1 MRNFL
6 DNLTKVIAYDVDG
19 VAHVLYDGT
28 VKAVTAY
35 PMPELETGMFIIL
48 DLSDTERK
56 EKQYGFVYNDKIIW
70 QYGGWDRVKD
80 IHTDERQE
88 DDMKAK
94 LTIYEKDKLY
104 CYPKGNYKDYTV
116 WTGEVWY
123 G

>member
-1 MRNFL
+1 MNNFL

-28 VKAVTAY
+28 ATMAY
-35 PMPELETGMFIIL
+35 PTMPEFETGMFIIL
-48 DLSDTERK
+48 DSTNTERK
-56 EKQYGFVYNDKIIW
+56 EKHCGFVYDNKIIW
-70 QYGGWDRVKD
+70 QDGSWDNATD
-80 IHTDERQE
+80 IHADKRYE

-94 LTIYEKDKLY
+94 LTIYQKDKINWF
-104 CYPKGNYKDYTV
+104 PKDNYKDYIF

>member
-28 VKAVTAY
+28 TKAVAAY
-35 PMPELETGMFIIL
+35 PIPELETGMFIML
-48 DLSDTERK
+48 DLSDTEQE
-56 EKQYGFVYNDKIIW
+56 EKHYGFVYNNKIIW
-70 QYGGWDRVKD
+70 QKSGWDEVRA
-80 IHTDERQE
+80 IHVDKRRE
-88 DDMKAK
+88 DDMKGK

-104 CYPKGNYKDYTV
+104 YFPDDFNKDDIV